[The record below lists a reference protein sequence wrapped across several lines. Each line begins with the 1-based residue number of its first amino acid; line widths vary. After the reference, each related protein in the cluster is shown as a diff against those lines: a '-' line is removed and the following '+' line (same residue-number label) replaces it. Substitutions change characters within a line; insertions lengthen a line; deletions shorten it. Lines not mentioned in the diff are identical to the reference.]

1 MAPWASINLFPA
13 GLPSCSPFPVR
24 VSPMQQADSA
34 LTLSLILRVSLTL
47 SYSAAYPPQLHS
59 QTTLA
64 LTVGSPIPS
73 LLPTCSLIF
82 IHNDNDNDNAL
93 VVDSLHPNGSSLPC
107 AILCPTF
114 AQLFA
119 SAAPHPFFLPFS
131 FFCQSDDKRSID
143 TDPMQNHQSR
153 DGTAPLVPLS
163 RVSDTEQLTR
173 PLSVSHHPIVP
184 PHSIS
189 PPIER
194 VSCLFDASAFRSTV
208 TTIGNAVLRVRCQ
221 HCQHCQQ
228 LQLPATLP
236 CSHAAPAQPPNPT
249 RRPIGFRACL
259 STTNKDGDP
268 ARICGENN
276 EKRTTISG
284 TILP

>member
-1 MAPWASINLFPA
+1 MSGTSSVYQSFPCWLAQLFTIPCA
-13 GLPSCSPFPVR
+13 GLPNAASRQRS
-24 VSPMQQADSA
+24 
-34 LTLSLILRVSLTL
+34 LSLSLTL
-47 SYSAAYPPQLHS
+47 TLLYSAAYPPQLHS

-64 LTVGSPIPS
+64 LTVGSPTPS
-73 LLPTCSLIF
+73 LLPTCSLIL
-82 IHNDNDNDNAL
+82 IHNDNDNAL
-93 VVDSLHPNGSSLPC
+93 VVDYLHPNGSSLPC
-107 AILCPTF
+107 AILCPTIHKRSP
-114 AQLFA
+114 A
-119 SAAPHPFFLPFS
+119 SFFSAFF

-163 RVSDTEQLTR
+163 RVSNTEQLTR
-173 PLSVSHHPIVP
+173 LLSVSHHPIVP

-221 HCQHCQQ
+221 HCQHSQQ
-228 LQLPATLP
+228 LLLPATLS
-236 CSHAAPAQPPNPT
+236 CSHAAPAQPPNST

-259 STTNKDGDP
+259 DNQQRRRPGSYL
-268 ARICGENN
+268 R
-276 EKRTTISG
+276 
-284 TILP
+284 